1 MNPSQL
7 RYRIYISDDGRKHYL
22 RDWIICDAFN
32 NLIFDVDRN
41 RAMKFKSWDAVMKYR
56 DKMIGLDYHPH
67 IESI

>member
-1 MNPSQL
+1 VNPSQL

>member
-7 RYRIYISDDGRKHYL
+7 RYRIYISDDGRKQYL

>member
-1 MNPSQL
+1 VNPSKL
-7 RYRIYISDDGRKHYL
+7 RYRIYISDDGRKQYL

>member
-1 MNPSQL
+1 MNPSKL
-7 RYRIYISDDGRKHYL
+7 RYRIYISDDGRKQYL

>member
-1 MNPSQL
+1 MNPSPPK
-7 RYRIYISDDGRKHYL
+7 YRIYISDGSTKYYL

-41 RAMKFKSWDAVMKYR
+41 SAMKFKSWDAVMRFR